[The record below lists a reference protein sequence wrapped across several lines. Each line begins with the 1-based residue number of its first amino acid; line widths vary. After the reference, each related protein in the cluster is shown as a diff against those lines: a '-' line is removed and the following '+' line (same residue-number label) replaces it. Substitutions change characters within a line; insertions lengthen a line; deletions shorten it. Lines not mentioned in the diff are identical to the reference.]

1 MRRMGS
7 LAKVGAGT
15 CRAGS
20 QLRLG
25 KRLWGV
31 GLLRHK
37 WAQTLKQP
45 PCPPSPRRMQ
55 RLTRA

>member
-45 PCPPSPRRMQ
+45 P
-55 RLTRA
+55 